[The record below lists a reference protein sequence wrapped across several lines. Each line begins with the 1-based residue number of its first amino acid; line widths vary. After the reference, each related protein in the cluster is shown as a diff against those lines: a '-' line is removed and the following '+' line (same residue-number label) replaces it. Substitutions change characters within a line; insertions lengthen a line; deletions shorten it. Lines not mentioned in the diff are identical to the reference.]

1 MPAHAM
7 PSGIVRTMSS
17 HSPRLVAAVVASGL
31 LFAACG
37 SGGGEQAGDAVSA
50 PAADELPEPAP
61 GPVPEL
67 AVTTQS
73 SLGSS
78 LPEVAVRRLNGE
90 GGWVQFKNE
99 LPSEL
104 PLLVWFW
111 APY

>member
-1 MPAHAM
+1 M

-17 HSPRLVAAVVASGL
+17 HRSRLVAAVVASGL
-31 LFAACG
+31 LLAACG
-37 SGGGEQAGDAVSA
+37 SGGGGEQAGDAVSA
-50 PAADELPEPAP
+50 PAVEDLPEPAP

-73 SLGSS
+73 SLGSP